1 MLRSQ
6 AKQQYGSEDVVL
18 IAVPK
23 YLKKKINKL
32 KSNLFNKDSHKN
44 PEQLFA
50 KWNLFLSPNPSM
62 GFSLLQALV
71 SSVEKCLRKCS
82 HVVMVAPFPPLKEP
96 LSYDSNNTG
105 II

>member
-50 KWNLFLSPNPSM
+50 K
-62 GFSLLQALV
+62 
-71 SSVEKCLRKCS
+71 
-82 HVVMVAPFPPLKEP
+82 
-96 LSYDSNNTG
+96 
-105 II
+105 